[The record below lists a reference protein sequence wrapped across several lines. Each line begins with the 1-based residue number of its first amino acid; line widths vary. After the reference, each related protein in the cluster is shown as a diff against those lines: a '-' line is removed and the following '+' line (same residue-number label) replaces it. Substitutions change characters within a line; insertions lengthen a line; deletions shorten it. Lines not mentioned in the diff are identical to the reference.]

1 MNLPDPTAE
10 GDAYKAE
17 RGRLLL
23 AFGEKLRAER
33 ERRNLSQGVLA
44 EIANVHR
51 THIGALEL
59 GQREPHLSML
69 LILADALSKPLGVLL
84 AGLLVPR
91 ERKAATH
98 HKRGQPAVEDAPPPE
113 PPERTLRHGELR
125 IFCRSRLEQ
134 LRRAGADLT
143 DAEGFYYFA
152 AERAAHGEP
161 IASAGAPEPRHVEM
175 LRLRL
180 LEGLTLRE
188 IGERTGVGGSTVGQ
202 LLAHYFGIE
211 GVPPAAKAR
220 RATAR

>member
-1 MNLPDPTAE
+1 MAE
-10 GDAYKAE
+10 GGAYKAE

-23 AFGEKLRAER
+23 AFGEKLRDER
-33 ERRNLSQGVLA
+33 EQRNLSQDALA
-44 EIANVHR
+44 ETANVHR

-69 LILADALSKPLGVLL
+69 LILADALSVPVGALL
-84 AGLLVPR
+84 AGLFVPR
-91 ERKAATH
+91 RRKAAKH
-98 HKRGQPAVEDAPPPE
+98 HKRGQPPTHDSTPAERPE
-113 PPERTLRHGELR
+113 WTLWHGELR
-125 IFCRSRLEQ
+125 IFCRYRLEQ

-143 DAEGFYYFA
+143 DAEDFYYFA

-161 IASAGAPEPRHVEM
+161 VASAGAPEPRHVEM

-188 IGERTGVGGSTVGQ
+188 IGERTGVAQSTVAQ
-202 LLAHYFGIE
+202 LLAHYFAVE

-220 RATAR
+220 RAAPR